1 MNTMKTTTLD
11 KLKKQIDPPEE
22 MVYLREQV
30 RLLNSRLGSYKKE
43 HGSILSAVEELKTVL
58 VADPPE
64 RIIYTAPKSSKVL
77 RPVAVVPHFTDWH
90 MGACQDADEIEGFN
104 AFDPDT
110 LKRGIMGFVADVHKK
125 VEIQRSNYVVDE
137 MVVVCTG
144 DMISGDI
151 HEELRVTNE
160 WPSPKQTVESANLL
174 VESIKAWAPYF
185 PSVRVEFI
193 TEDNHSRLTKKPQA
207 KEAGVNCFNYLVGV
221 IAQAR
226 LAQHKNVRFN
236 VHPMY
241 QKTIE
246 VKGRRYLITHG
257 HNVKG
262 WAGFPY
268 YGIERKAGREAIK
281 RMMKNIGKFDKIVLG
296 HWHAPLAHPWYWI
309 GASAQGTDAY
319 DHQNGRYA
327 EPAQSLW
334 FVHPEHG
341 EFDRTDFQL
350 K

>member
-1 MNTMKTTTLD
+1 MASYTVKHSKESFTPTYEDGLWVGDCYCVRVLSTVRKPATGSLYDLSIEN
-11 KLKKQIDPPEE
+11 QH
-22 MVYLREQV
+22 YYQV
-30 RLLNSRLGSYKKE
+30 NG
-43 HGSILSAVEELKTVL
+43 
-58 VADPPE
+58 
-64 RIIYTAPKSSKVL
+64 
-77 RPVAVVPHFTDWH
+77 
-90 MGACQDADEIEGFN
+90 
-104 AFDPDT
+104 
-110 LKRGIMGFVADVHKK
+110 
-125 VEIQRSNYVVDE
+125 
-137 MVVVCTG
+137 VVVHN
-144 DMISGDI
+144 SGDI
-151 HEELRVTNE
+151 HEELRVTNV
-160 WPSPKQTVESANLL
+160 WPTPKQTVESANLL
-174 VESIKAWAPYF
+174 VSAVKAWAPHY
-185 PSVRVEFI
+185 PVVRVEFI

-207 KEAGVNCFNYLVGV
+207 KEAGVNCFNYLVGM

-226 LAQHKNVRFN
+226 LANQKNVQFN

-281 RMMKNIGKFDKIVLG
+281 RMMKNIGKFDKIILG

-319 DHQNGRYA
+319 DHQNGRFA

-350 K
+350 KT